1 MKCSD
6 TVCLEL
12 LKNEYVIFTSLFNI
26 LYKITKEMHKTIF
39 KSKKKRA
46 RGYFPFNVVL
56 IILSFIKIYT
66 KRHTVILL
74 IV

>member
-39 KSKKKRA
+39 KSKKKEQE
-46 RGYFPFNVVL
+46 
-56 IILSFIKIYT
+56 
-66 KRHTVILL
+66 VIFLL
-74 IV
+74 M